1 MSLQTPASDDVH
13 CSLQGGREVMF
24 LVSFEGEIG
33 LTAPIDIATAQAELR
48 ASYVRGGPGAVV
60 SGIVWL
66 LAAITAS
73 VSSVQRGFGVLFFAG
88 MLIFP
93 ISALLVRAV
102 FRRNPPSRT
111 NPGGITVMETVVPMI
126 AGLLAAWLIMPHRI
140 EFVFPLCAIAVGT
153 HYFGFQT
160 AYGDKTYW
168 TLGAVMCFAGVAA
181 ILSRVPDV
189 AVFPYAIAAIELL
202 FGFWL
207 TGKGLAQPAGSD
219 TSPDGARHVG

>member
-1 MSLQTPASDDVH
+1 
-13 CSLQGGREVMF
+13 
-24 LVSFEGEIG
+24 
-33 LTAPIDIATAQAELR
+33 
-48 ASYVRGGPGAVV
+48 
-60 SGIVWL
+60 
-66 LAAITAS
+66 
-73 VSSVQRGFGVLFFAG
+73 
-88 MLIFP
+88 LIFP

-102 FRRNPPSRT
+102 FRRKPPSRT

-181 ILSRVPDV
+181 ILSRVPGPGCRC
-189 AVFPYAIAAIELL
+189 FPLRDRSHRTALRVLADRKGVGAASGQRHIAGRRPARRMTGVGLHPFGRPLRTSCVKQCSRRCCLRL
-202 FGFWL
+202 FL
-207 TGKGLAQPAGSD
+207 S
-219 TSPDGARHVG
+219 